1 LAPREAGRDEDDPL
15 RGLVAINQPYQ
26 WGASQLGNTPNPLGK
41 PCSSK
46 CYSVPMSTVITQRE
60 LRNDNAEIMRR
71 LDEGESFIVTSNGRP
86 VGELNPLHRPR
97 FVSSIAAAA
106 MFSSAP
112 PIDAKKFRKDIDSVV
127 DQEVLPRA

>member
-1 LAPREAGRDEDDPL
+1 
-15 RGLVAINQPYQ
+15 
-26 WGASQLGNTPNPLGK
+26 
-41 PCSSK
+41 
-46 CYSVPMSTVITQRE
+46 MSTVITQRE

-97 FVSSIAAAA
+97 FASSIAASA

-112 PIDAKKFRKDIDSVV
+112 PIDAKKFREDIDSVV

>member
-1 LAPREAGRDEDDPL
+1 MGCIPTGEYPQSPEKL
-15 RGLVAINQPYQ
+15 R
-26 WGASQLGNTPNPLGK
+26 
-41 PCSSK
+41 SSRF
-46 CYSVPMSTVITQRE
+46 YSLLMPTMITQQD

-71 LDEGESFIVTSNGRP
+71 LIKGESFIITSNGRL

-112 PIDAKKFRKDIDSVV
+112 PIDAKRFRKDIDSVV
-127 DQEVLPRA
+127 DQEVSPRTKN

>member
-1 LAPREAGRDEDDPL
+1 
-15 RGLVAINQPYQ
+15 
-26 WGASQLGNTPNPLGK
+26 
-41 PCSSK
+41 
-46 CYSVPMSTVITQRE
+46 MITQQD

-71 LDEGESFIVTSNGRP
+71 LIKGESFIITSNGRL

-112 PIDAKKFRKDIDSVV
+112 PIDAKRFRKDIDSVV
-127 DQEVLPRA
+127 DQEVSPRTKN

>member
-1 LAPREAGRDEDDPL
+1 MGCIPTGEYPQSPEKL
-15 RGLVAINQPYQ
+15 R
-26 WGASQLGNTPNPLGK
+26 
-41 PCSSK
+41 SSE
-46 CYSVPMSTVITQRE
+46 CYSMPMTTVITQRE
-60 LRNDNAEIMRR
+60 LRNDNAEIMHR

>member
-1 LAPREAGRDEDDPL
+1 MP
-15 RGLVAINQPYQ
+15 
-26 WGASQLGNTPNPLGK
+26 T
-41 PCSSK
+41 
-46 CYSVPMSTVITQRE
+46 MITQQD
-60 LRNDNAEIMRR
+60 LLNDNVKIIRR
-71 LDEGESFIVTSNGRP
+71 LIEGESFIITSNGRP

-97 FVSSIAAAA
+97 FASSIAAAA

>member
-1 LAPREAGRDEDDPL
+1 MP
-15 RGLVAINQPYQ
+15 
-26 WGASQLGNTPNPLGK
+26 T
-41 PCSSK
+41 
-46 CYSVPMSTVITQRE
+46 MITQQD

-71 LDEGESFIVTSNGRP
+71 LIKGESFIITSNGRP

-112 PIDAKKFRKDIDSVV
+112 PNDAKRFRKDIDSVV
-127 DQEVLPRA
+127 DQEVSPRTKN

>member
-1 LAPREAGRDEDDPL
+1 MGCIPTGEYPQSPEKL
-15 RGLVAINQPYQ
+15 R
-26 WGASQLGNTPNPLGK
+26 
-41 PCSSK
+41 SSE
-46 CYSVPMSTVITQRE
+46 CYSMPMTTVITQRE

-86 VGELNPLHRPR
+86 VGELNHLHRPR